1 MLGRLVFSLMSYIH
15 SAHSL
20 ALWAL
25 SVAAMLSSNLAVM
38 MKLCVSYI
46 NLLMVSHQLLDYDV
60 ASHPNLLRLHEC
72 VIIRAKAVLPLF
84 GLLLVAYT
92 ASAHSLAF
100 FLALVLLVADVIV
113 KDN

>member
-1 MLGRLVFSLMSYIH
+1 MLGGLMFSLMSYIH

-25 SVAAMLSSNLAVM
+25 SVAAMLSSNSAVM
-38 MKLCVSYI
+38 MKLCVPYI

-72 VIIRAKAVLPLF
+72 VIIRAKAVLPL
-84 GLLLVAYT
+84 L
-92 ASAHSLAF
+92 
-100 FLALVLLVADVIV
+100 
-113 KDN
+113 